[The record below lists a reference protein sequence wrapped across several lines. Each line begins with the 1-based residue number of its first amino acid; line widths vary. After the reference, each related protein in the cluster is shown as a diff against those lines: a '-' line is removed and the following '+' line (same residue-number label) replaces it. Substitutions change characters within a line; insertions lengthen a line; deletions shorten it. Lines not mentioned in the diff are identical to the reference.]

1 MMKIR
6 GDEPPI
12 KLPQMNESLGPR
24 FLGPHG
30 PTAPTLPQLSDL
42 SKLPFNALAQIN
54 AQVLSNPMAYSQ
66 LTNNTQVYF
75 NFFSYTFL
83 FFLNIFK
90 KTILQQRTNSLRLL
104 LKMNSK

>member
-6 GDEPPI
+6 GDEPQI

-24 FLGPHG
+24 FLGPH
-30 PTAPTLPQLSDL
+30 PTGVPQLGDL

-66 LTNNTQVYF
+66 LTNNTQVNY
-75 NFFSYTFL
+75 N
-83 FFLNIFK
+83 
-90 KTILQQRTNSLRLL
+90 NSNLRI
-104 LKMNSK
+104 